1 MATASDVRA
10 GLAYI
15 ELTVRNKVRQ
25 GLAQASMDF
34 NRFITRLQRAGFGMM
49 LGGGF
54 LAAPVIAAADSAADL
69 ERTLAIVKVTTDDAT
84 GSMDTL
90 RDSVKRTARELPFM
104 EADIARAALELAR
117 SGAGR
122 YQVSESLPGVAQ
134 FAMLADMEL
143 PAAATM
149 LSRTAKA
156 MQIDMADL
164 GRVANVAAIAA
175 NSTAQNAEELGVALS
190 YAAGPAKRA
199 NVELE
204 ELATLL
210 ELIVEG
216 GGGAGSRAG
225 AGLANAMQTTRTKA
239 EELKKLFDV
248 DVANSDGFL
257 TSFVDQMRQLRAAR
271 ERLGSDQ
278 FQVNLDEVYQKR
290 DSRIIGAIV
299 AAFDQYDDRLK
310 RVTTETDFLNSA
322 TQDLNQTQGF
332 LWSQVKSIGDALKNT
347 FGKAITSDLGD
358 LVDTIRK
365 AATLVTNW
373 IQDNERLV
381 SSIGKTVLVVL
392 AVGTGVW
399 LLGMALQAL
408 AFGIGPFVSLLTLS
422 GSLIGQFATLAMMNP
437 FGLAVIGVGSLIAGI
452 STLGGSL
459 ASLRTT
465 YDNHLGQMRQSIDQ
479 FADSMREAFEIGNA
493 EGMVMATSGNAQL
506 GFNQLFSDAS
516 QVGSDILGGIELAS
530 AQFSEAVANA
540 AGLQTEANS
549 SWTRERLAQE
559 RAARQHAIDDERR
572 ALEYRIDASNREFK
586 EREAQR
592 QADLEVEQR
601 KAEEAAR
608 RAAVDKQR
616 EEVQR
621 AISRQLE
628 GSVTSGSFSGFL
640 ANAVSNF
647 AQTRGVEQRQ
657 IELLE
662 RLEDTMDDVAS
673 NTEVLRDI
681 TGLTFTGEA

>member
-1 MATASDVRA
+1 MATAADVRA

-90 RDSVKRTARELPFM
+90 RDSVKKTARELPFM
-104 EADIARAALELAR
+104 EADIAKAALELAR

-225 AGLANAMQTTRTKA
+225 AGLANAMQTAQMKG

-248 DVANSDGFL
+248 DVVNSDGFL
-257 TSFVDQMRQLRAAR
+257 TSFVEQMAQLRAAR

-278 FQVNLDEVYQKR
+278 FRVNLYEVFQKR
-290 DSRIIGAIV
+290 DARIIGAIV
-299 AAFDQYDDRLK
+299 ETFDQYEDRLK
-310 RVTTETDFLNSA
+310 NITDQTGFLSSA
-322 TQDLNQTQGF
+322 TDELNGTQGF
-332 LWSQVKSIGDALKNT
+332 LLSQVYSIGDALRNS
-347 FGKAITSDLGD
+347 FGKALTSDLGD
-358 LVDTIRK
+358 IVDNIRK
-365 AATLVTNW
+365 AAALITNWLQDNEQLVASFAKVTLAVFGVGSAVWLFGTALQVIWFGVAPLVSLLGLTLQVAASFAVLAVSNPFAIAAIGAATLVTA
-373 IQDNERLV
+373 IA
-381 SSIGKTVLVVL
+381 SIG
-392 AVGTGVW
+392 G
-399 LLGMALQAL
+399 ALS
-408 AFGIGPFVSLLTLS
+408 SLKISYDNTLS
-422 GSLIGQFATLAMMNP
+422 
-437 FGLAVIGVGSLIAGI
+437 
-452 STLGGSL
+452 
-459 ASLRTT
+459 
-465 YDNHLGQMRQSIDQ
+465 QMRGSIDM
-479 FADSMREAFEIGNA
+479 FADSMSKAFEIGNPEA
-493 EGMVMATSGNAQL
+493 MLIAAQ
-506 GFNQLFSDAS
+506 GAS
-516 QVGSDILGGIELAS
+516 QLAATQASLDSQQYMSDILGGVEMAS
-530 AQFSEAVANA
+530 AQFWESLVDTF
-540 AGLQTEANS
+540 GGQTEANS
-549 SWTRERLAQE
+549 SWTRERLDRE
-559 RAARQHAIDDERR
+559 RAARQYTLDAERR
-572 ALEYRIDASNREFK
+572 AIQDRIDASNEEFEK
-586 EREAQR
+586 RQAAIAAEREAERLKSEEAAKRAARDR
-592 QADLEVEQR
+592 QADEVR
-601 KAEEAAR
+601 KALA
-608 RAAVDKQR
+608 
-616 EEVQR
+616 
-621 AISRQLE
+621 RQLN
-628 GSVTSGSFSGFL
+628 GFATGGSFSGFL
-640 ANAVSNF
+640 AKAIGSFV
-647 AQTRGVEQRQ
+647 QTRGVDQQ
-657 IELLE
+657 QLE
-662 RLEDTMDDVAS
+662 ALKSIEDTIDEVAV
-673 NTEVLRDI
+673 NTQGLRDI